1 MLDGGGDGN
10 VITVTAPDVTVR
22 GVTVR
27 GSGRDLQ
34 AMNSGIFLQK
44 TAERAT
50 IENNRLV
57 GNLFGVYV
65 HGAAGSRVARNVI
78 EGLRGHRL
86 SEAGNGVSLWN
97 APDVTIADNTF
108 RYGRDGI
115 FTISSR
121 KDRFVGNRFEQVRF
135 AVHYM
140 YTNDSEVS
148 GNVSVGN
155 HVGYAIMYSNR
166 LVIRDNISDR
176 DRDHGILFN
185 YANYADI
192 DGNRVTGGPLDTVAD
207 SGEERPDD
215 ERGMIPDAKREQG
228 LRSGPEK
235 CVFIYNTNHNRFRN
249 NWFERCAIGVHFTA
263 GSEGNEITGN
273 AFVGNRNQVKYV
285 GTRNLDWSKGGRG
298 NYWSDNPAFD
308 LNGDGIADTAYR
320 PNDLVDRVLWTA
332 PSAKVLINSPAVQ
345 VLRWAQAQFPAL
357 YPGGVVDSHPL
368 IAPPPRPTGKE
379 VGKMTPTVSIAGV
392 VKNYRAVRALRDV
405 SFDLAPGRLSALV
418 GHNGAGKTTLIKLM
432 LGLIRPDSGSIR
444 VLDEDPAAGEFSAR
458 RQLGY
463 LPENVAFNAALT
475 GRETLTFY
483 ARLKHVKPS
492 KAWAFLD
499 RVGLTDAADRRVGT
513 YSKGMRQRLG
523 LAQALLGRPR
533 VLLLD
538 EPTTGLDPAL
548 RQTFYEILNELRDDG
563 ATVLISSHA
572 LNELEDRAEHVLI
585 MNRGLLVA
593 QGTLSELRSISQLP
607 IRVSLDF
614 APGATVPA
622 AWMNGASVATPRG
635 RILLVPDEARK
646 MDVLRAAAG
655 DPNVTNIEIAAPT
668 LDELYAHFLNSQE
681 SAA

>member
-1 MLDGGGDGN
+1 VLWLLRIFPAAIVAAGPSFAVAETFTAAPEQALQTMVDLAQDGDVIELGPGEYRGAIRIDRRLVLAGRPGAVINGGGTGT
-10 VITVTAPDVTVR
+10 VVRVTAPDVTIR
-22 GVTVR
+22 GVTIR

-34 AMNSGIFLQK
+34 TMDSGLFLEK
-44 TAERAT
+44 TAERALV
-50 IENNRLV
+50 ENNRFE
-57 GNLFGVYV
+57 GNLFGIYV
-65 HGAAGSRVARNVI
+65 HGAASSRVLRNVI
-78 EGLRGHRL
+78 EGVRGHRL

-97 APDVTIADNTF
+97 APDVTIANNTF

-121 KDRFVGNRFEQVRF
+121 RDKFVGNRFEQVRF

-176 DRDHGILFN
+176 DRDHGMLFN
-185 YANYADI
+185 YANHAEI
-192 DGNRVTGGPLDTVAD
+192 DGNRVTGGPLDSVAD
-207 SGEERPDD
+207 RGEERPDD
-215 ERGMIPDAKREQG
+215 EKGMIPETKREQG

-235 CVFIYNTNHNRFRN
+235 CVFIYNTNNNRFRN

-379 VGKMTPTVSIAGV
+379 VGK
-392 VKNYRAVRALRDV
+392 
-405 SFDLAPGRLSALV
+405 
-418 GHNGAGKTTLIKLM
+418 
-432 LGLIRPDSGSIR
+432 
-444 VLDEDPAAGEFSAR
+444 
-458 RQLGY
+458 
-463 LPENVAFNAALT
+463 
-475 GRETLTFY
+475 
-483 ARLKHVKPS
+483 
-492 KAWAFLD
+492 
-499 RVGLTDAADRRVGT
+499 
-513 YSKGMRQRLG
+513 
-523 LAQALLGRPR
+523 
-533 VLLLD
+533 
-538 EPTTGLDPAL
+538 
-548 RQTFYEILNELRDDG
+548 
-563 ATVLISSHA
+563 
-572 LNELEDRAEHVLI
+572 
-585 MNRGLLVA
+585 
-593 QGTLSELRSISQLP
+593 
-607 IRVSLDF
+607 
-614 APGATVPA
+614 
-622 AWMNGASVATPRG
+622 
-635 RILLVPDEARK
+635 
-646 MDVLRAAAG
+646 
-655 DPNVTNIEIAAPT
+655 
-668 LDELYAHFLNSQE
+668 
-681 SAA
+681 